1 MLCRLISR
9 TSQIQRCIHP
19 RSVCSAVTGKN
30 NSRKTRRHLTPL
42 ESSRSVSWS
51 APSLKPE
58 NVTVNNVTLRTD
70 KTKKASLVIFDK
82 DGTLIC
88 FHAMWTPW
96 AKKIVAK
103 IEEATGRVGIQDKIY
118 DVLGFCTKKQK
129 VMPGLLAE
137 ATSGE
142 IKDEMTKM
150 LVAEG
155 MEESAVR
162 QILDS
167 VWMEGNAKNPEE
179 MKKLGDL
186 ETLFKILK
194 MNNVKIALIT
204 SDNRKGTNALLE
216 ELGLTKYFEH
226 VICGDDP
233 DTEPKPA
240 PYNALK
246 ICEKLGIDPS
256 DAVMVGDTKTDMLL
270 GKSAKL
276 GWSVG
281 VLSGVGQTGDL
292 LPHADHVVND
302 IEDILPL
309 ILPYEEWKSCYAYS
323 PYERFLVEPNESE
336 KMEASSKKS
345 TADLVVFDLHGTL
358 ICLHRRYPKFVEFF
372 CSRLKQMTGLDL
384 SEKVNRL
391 LGLNKDATR
400 VMHGILSEGTSSEA
414 KGVLV
419 EALRR
424 EGIFYQEAIMIVNQ
438 IWKEADFILKSQ
450 PSPICPNIEEMFQK
464 LRNNGIKIAIN
475 TGEPRE
481 FVISD
486 LMHLGLSQYIDM
498 LICGDDPI
506 SQPRPSGH
514 NTLLI
519 CDELKVSPSRT
530 VVVGDSIGDLQMG
543 QSAFVQKK
551 IGVLSGVNSEE
562 QLKNYADHIIPSISN
577 ICDLILDKE
586 KTTDSKPQSQKE
598 GMKMFAGGFSSLS
611 QGSFMHQPSRS
622 FSTSSHRLVH
632 VASNKTKYDY
642 IIVGAGS
649 AGCTLA
655 NRLSADP
662 AKSVLLLEAGPRDLW
677 HWDSWKIYMPAAL
690 MYNLCDDKYN
700 WYYHT
705 EPEKGMNNRVMYWPR
720 GRVWGGS
727 SALNAMVYI
736 RGHALDYDRWEKEG
750 AKGWS
755 YADCLPYFRKAQSHE
770 LGANDYRGGDGPLQ
784 VSRGKTNNALFHAF
798 IEAGVQAGYPFTD
811 DMNGYQQEGFGWMD
825 MTIGKGKRCSAAAA
839 YLHPIVNLRANLTT
853 EDRALSRRILF
864 DGKRAVGIEYERFS
878 DIKTEYA
885 EEIILCGGAINSP
898 QLLMLSGVGN
908 ADDLRKLDIP
918 IVQHLPGVGENLQ
931 DHLEVYVQQECKK
944 PITLYKAQWKFP
956 HVMIKIGL
964 QWFINQTGDGATAHL
979 EAGGFIRSEPGVEHP
994 NIQYHFLPSTVNDHG
1009 RKAGDRHAYQAHVGP
1024 MRPTSRGFLKLKSP
1038 DPKEHPR
1045 IVANYLSTEQ
1055 DIREMR
1061 DSVKLTREIFE
1072 QKAFDSYRGPELAP
1086 GVHVQSDK
1094 DIDEYNR
1101 NMADSAYHPS
1111 CTCKMGPDTD
1121 KMAVVDPST
1130 RVYGIEGLRVV
1141 DASIMPSVV
1150 SGNLNGPTI
1159 MVAEK
1164 AADIILGN
1172 PPLPKSKAPVYKP
1185 ITLKT
1190 QR

>member
-1 MLCRLISR
+1 
-9 TSQIQRCIHP
+9 
-19 RSVCSAVTGKN
+19 
-30 NSRKTRRHLTPL
+30 
-42 ESSRSVSWS
+42 
-51 APSLKPE
+51 
-58 NVTVNNVTLRTD
+58 
-70 KTKKASLVIFDK
+70 
-82 DGTLIC
+82 
-88 FHAMWTPW
+88 
-96 AKKIVAK
+96 
-103 IEEATGRVGIQDKIY
+103 
-118 DVLGFCTKKQK
+118 
-129 VMPGLLAE
+129 
-137 ATSGE
+137 
-142 IKDEMTKM
+142 
-150 LVAEG
+150 
-155 MEESAVR
+155 
-162 QILDS
+162 
-167 VWMEGNAKNPEE
+167 
-179 MKKLGDL
+179 
-186 ETLFKILK
+186 
-194 MNNVKIALIT
+194 
-204 SDNRKGTNALLE
+204 
-216 ELGLTKYFEH
+216 
-226 VICGDDP
+226 
-233 DTEPKPA
+233 
-240 PYNALK
+240 
-246 ICEKLGIDPS
+246 
-256 DAVMVGDTKTDMLL
+256 
-270 GKSAKL
+270 
-276 GWSVG
+276 
-281 VLSGVGQTGDL
+281 
-292 LPHADHVVND
+292 
-302 IEDILPL
+302 
-309 ILPYEEWKSCYAYS
+309 
-323 PYERFLVEPNESE
+323 
-336 KMEASSKKS
+336 
-345 TADLVVFDLHGTL
+345 
-358 ICLHRRYPKFVEFF
+358 
-372 CSRLKQMTGLDL
+372 MTGLEL

-414 KGVLV
+414 KGAMV
-419 EALRR
+419 EVLRR

-438 IWKEADFILKSQ
+438 IWKEADFILRSQ
-450 PSPICPNIEEMFQK
+450 PDPLCPDIEGMFQELK
-464 LRNNGIKIAIN
+464 QNGIKIAIN

-486 LMHLGLSQYIDM
+486 LMNLRLTKYVDM

-530 VVVGDSIGDLQMG
+530 AVVGDSVGDLQMG
-543 QSAFVQKK
+543 QSAFVSQK
-551 IGVLSGVNSEE
+551 IGVLSGVNSED
-562 QLKNYADHIIPSISN
+562 QLKHYADNIIPSIAN
-577 ICDLILDKE
+577 ISDLILQKDKSSG
-586 KTTDSKPQSQKE
+586 KDSNQQTQEE
-598 GMKMFAGGFSSLS
+598 GRKLFAGGFSLS
-611 QGSFMHQPSRS
+611 SSASYRDQPRRC
-622 FSTSSHRLVH
+622 FSTSSRRLVH
-632 VASNKTKYDY
+632 VSSNKDKYDY
-642 IIVGAGS
+642 IIVGVGS

-755 YADCLPYFRKAQSHE
+755 YADCLPYFRKAQCHE
-770 LGANDYRGGDGPLQ
+770 LGANDYRGGNGPLQ
-784 VSRGKTNNALFHAF
+784 VSRGKTNNPLFHAF

-839 YLHPIVNLRANLTT
+839 YLHPIVNQRANLTT
-853 EDRALSRRILF
+853 QDEALSRRILF
-864 DGKRAVGIEYERFS
+864 EGNRAVGIEYERGNS
-878 DIKTEYA
+878 DIRTEYG

-964 QWFINQTGDGATAHL
+964 EWFIKQTGDGATAHL

-1009 RKAGDRHAYQAHVGP
+1009 RKPGDRHAYQAHVGP
-1024 MRPTSRGFLKLKSP
+1024 MRPTSRGFLKLKSR
-1038 DPKEHPR
+1038 DPKKHPR

-1061 DSVKLTREIFE
+1061 DSVKLTREIFQ
-1072 QKAFDSYRGPELAP
+1072 QKAFDPFRGPEIGP
-1086 GVHVQSDK
+1086 GDHVQTDEQ
-1094 DIDEYNR
+1094 IDDYNR

-1111 CTCKMGPDTD
+1111 CTCKMGSESDP
-1121 KMAVVDPST
+1121 MAVVDPST
-1130 RVYGIEGLRVV
+1130 KVYGIEGLRVV

-1164 AADIILGN
+1164 AADIIIGN
-1172 PPLPKSKAPVYKP
+1172 PPLPRSKAPVYKP